1 MELFD
6 LYTADR
12 VKTGRTMARGE
23 PVPENCYRLVVHVCI
38 FDPAGRMLIQQRQPF
53 KDGWSN
59 LWDLTVGGSAVAGE
73 TSPEAAER
81 ELAEELGLKSVLHAA
96 RPALTIHFRQGFD
109 DIYLIDAEP
118 QIADLRFQYEEVQA
132 ARWCGKDGINRNLSA
147 PVAGICF
154 LHRGDTL
161 LQRLSPAEA
170 AIDIIRQ
177 TQYYQRDKKNT
188 QKLLSLIDLLAKE
201 VPVFSFHNHA
211 QPEDASLTYAAMSQ
225 AIKENT
231 P

>member
-1 MELFD
+1 MELWD

-12 VKTGRTMARGE
+12 IPTGRTMVRGE
-23 PVPENCYRLVVHVCI
+23 KMPEGLYRIVVHVCV
-38 FDPAGRMLIQQRQPF
+38 FNRAGEMLIQQRQPF

-73 TSPEAAER
+73 TSPQAAER

-132 ARWCGKDGINRNLSA
+132 ARWCGKDGILRMIAEKTFIPYNPALIEMLFMLHEHRDVYIAGDWTRPVSA
-147 PVAGICF
+147 
-154 LHRGDTL
+154 T
-161 LQRLSPAEA
+161 
-170 AIDIIRQ
+170 
-177 TQYYQRDKKNT
+177 
-188 QKLLSLIDLLAKE
+188 
-201 VPVFSFHNHA
+201 
-211 QPEDASLTYAAMSQ
+211 
-225 AIKENT
+225 
-231 P
+231 